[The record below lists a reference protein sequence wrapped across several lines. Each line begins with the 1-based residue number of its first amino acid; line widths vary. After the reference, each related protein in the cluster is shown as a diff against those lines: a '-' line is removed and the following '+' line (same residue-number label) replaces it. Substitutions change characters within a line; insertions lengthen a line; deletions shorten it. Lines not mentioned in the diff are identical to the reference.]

1 MITIVKY
8 PKRQVGLGLAVA
20 LSVILHV
27 LVAFGLRYA
36 LTIRTA
42 LGLEGVEFVDADYN
56 RAILIDFSKGFRYP
70 PGFLGFV
77 APTRVK
83 SLEEIRRE
91 DERRARREEARR
103 RRMSRRGEEASSSA
117 AEMVAQPAESS
128 AERTTNG
135 GGTPGSSGAAYPGG
149 FGRINTAPIR
159 DQIQQLYKANQA
171 GLLVIPTGRL
181 RVGVTGGIRPD
192 GTLKNYRLIYPSGIP
207 EVDASALAI
216 LEAVS
221 ESRALGPL
229 HNLTSI
235 SLIIEVDQMAQLNVV
250 GFAGSED
257 EARAIV
263 DLANAALLYARV
275 VKSQDAAVMT
285 MLNNLRVTRSGQRV
299 EAVMR
304 MARQTATA
312 ALHRSMGN

>member
-103 RRMSRRGEEASSSA
+103 RRMAGRGEEASSSA

-135 GGTPGSSGAAYPGG
+135 GGSPGSSGAAYPGG

>member
-1 MITIVKY
+1 MITNVKY

-103 RRMSRRGEEASSSA
+103 RRMAGRGEEASSSA

>member
-1 MITIVKY
+1 M
-8 PKRQVGLGLAVA
+8 A
-20 LSVILHV
+20 S
-27 LVAFGLRYA
+27 LVVHTLLAFGMRYV

-42 LGLEGVEFVDADYN
+42 FGLEGVEFVDADYN

-77 APTRVK
+77 APTKVK

-103 RRMSRRGEEASSSA
+103 RRMAGRGEEANSSV
-117 AEMVAQPAESS
+117 AEMVAQPAESP
-128 AERTTNG
+128 AERTTSG
-135 GGTPGSSGAAYPGG
+135 GGTPVSSNAVYPGG

-171 GLLVIPTGRL
+171 GLLVIPAGRL

-235 SLIIEVDQMAQLNVV
+235 SLIIEVDQMAQLHVV

-275 VKSQDAAVMT
+275 VKSQDVAVMT
-285 MLNNLRVTRSGQRV
+285 MLNNLKVTRSGQRV

-312 ALHRSMGN
+312 ALNRSMGN

>member
-103 RRMSRRGEEASSSA
+103 RRMAGRGEEASSSA